1 MTISKEALDA
11 RRVKILNVAYDVFVQ
26 NSIEGVSLQNIAES
40 VGMGRM
46 TLFRYF
52 PTKTDLAVA
61 VCGYKWNE
69 YLTEAV
75 KDRPITD
82 IGHIPA
88 IDRLE
93 FTLDTYLNM
102 YKNHKDLLK
111 YNDNFNH
118 YITHE
123 VVDKEKLSAYL
134 AAVNPMSERM
144 HLLYEKG
151 KEDHTIRTDIPEAE
165 FLRMTTHTMMAA
177 CQHYAGGFIWGADPD
192 EEHDYTPELVMLK
205 NMIMKFARE
214 GITG

>member
-1 MTISKEALDA
+1 MPLSKKLADA
-11 RRVKILNVAYDVFVQ
+11 RRERILNAAFDAFVHS
-26 NSIEGVSLQNIAES
+26 SIEIASLQSIADSINI
-40 VGMGRM
+40 GKM

-52 PTKTDLAVA
+52 PAKADLAVA

-75 KDRPITD
+75 KNRPLTAITD
-82 IGHIPA
+82 IPA

-93 FTLDTYLNM
+93 FTLDSYIDM

-111 YNDNFNH
+111 YNDNFNQ
-118 YITHE
+118 YIMNE
-123 VVDKEKLSAYL
+123 VVDKSKLAAYMS
-134 AAVNPMSERM
+134 AVNPMSERM

-151 KEDHTIRTDIPEAE
+151 KEDRTIRTDIPEAE

-192 EEHDYTPELVMLK
+192 PEHDYTSELKMLK
-205 NMIMKFARE
+205 DMLMQFARE
-214 GITG
+214 GTN